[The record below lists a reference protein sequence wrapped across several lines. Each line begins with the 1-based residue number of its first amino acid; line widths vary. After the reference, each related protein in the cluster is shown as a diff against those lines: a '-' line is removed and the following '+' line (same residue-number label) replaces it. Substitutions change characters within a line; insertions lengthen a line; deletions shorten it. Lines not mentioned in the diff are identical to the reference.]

1 MEAALRLASVMA
13 DISWAAAQWPTAAYS
28 LLRFAELQDELV
40 SVPANRL
47 VEHFGGAGVL
57 GIGENRTLGV
67 ELEPRGFD
75 LSTHRRG
82 LDFSTKCPP
91 SDRQSKYAAEF
102 GRSQG
107 CSSYP
112 KNNNWLHSEVGRAAL
127 PAHPTI

>member
-82 LDFSTKCPP
+82 LDTMQSLSYVGGSARSGGMIEHYINTTGLQRTVDGLVERGGV
-91 SDRQSKYAAEF
+91 DR
-102 GRSQG
+102 
-107 CSSYP
+107 
-112 KNNNWLHSEVGRAAL
+112 
-127 PAHPTI
+127 AHELVV